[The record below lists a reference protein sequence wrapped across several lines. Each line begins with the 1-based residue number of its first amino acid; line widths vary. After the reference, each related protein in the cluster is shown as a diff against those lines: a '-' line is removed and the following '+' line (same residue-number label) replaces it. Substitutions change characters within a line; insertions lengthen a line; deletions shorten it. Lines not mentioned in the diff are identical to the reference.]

1 MNSVKRGTLAVISGF
16 SGAGKGTVTRRLLEK
31 YADECC
37 LSVSVTTRQPREGE
51 VDGIHYFFRT
61 KEQFEQMIDQD
72 RFLEYACYVDNYYG
86 TPRSFVEE
94 KLKAGIHVILE
105 IEIQGALQVK
115 ARYPESVL
123 IFVTP
128 PSAEELERRLRG
140 RGTETETVIRS
151 RLEKACEESED
162 ICKYDYIVVNDTVE
176 ACVDHIHSLI
186 CSASDKVVN
195 NGEFIREI
203 AEELRVFKKGE

>member
-128 PSAEELERRLRG
+128 PSAEELERR
-140 RGTETETVIRS
+140 RS
-151 RLEKACEESED
+151 RLGKACEESED

-176 ACVDHIHSLI
+176 ACVDHIHSII